1 MEIPVLSRISSFEA
15 NPSFISRVLHLST
28 IENTIKVHTFWTL
41 GALIIAIFATFSSV
55 ITRKIN
61 LIIFRFQKGKSAI
74 SQPLLQQLCEDDDDD
89 SVLEQDEEEE
99 TCSSVS
105 SLSSDDEEEE
115 EEEDVTCDNER
126 RFYEDFRVAG
136 SGKFKEV
143 QGRKGKLKL
152 TRRNSS
158 NGEFIF
164 SWSDFVNG
172 KSVVKSWDGLGL
184 GFGLEK
190 ASESLISLWE
200 LNKNE
205 ITNSFSGGLSHI
217 PAMSMPSPAVIVS
230 AGLETS
236 RNMALRVF
244 DTRVG
249 RQIPQIFAE
258 WQRINCVDDGNND
271 SNANSLVVRDIR
283 KLGSPLNLTESD
295 VNTWWDTD
303 AVIVDGDREICY
315 VGRKECGSVVSRC
328 RNAVFS
334 NLNKVRNYI

>member
-1 MEIPVLSRISSFEA
+1 MEIPVICRISSFEA
-15 NPSFISRVLHLST
+15 NPSFISRVLHLTS
-28 IENTIKVHTFWTL
+28 IENTIKVHAFWTL

-55 ITRKIN
+55 ITRNIN
-61 LIIFRFQKGKSAI
+61 LIIFRFQKGKSVI

-89 SVLEQDEEEE
+89 DSEVEEEDYEEE

-105 SLSSDDEEEE
+105 SLSSDDE
-115 EEEDVTCDNER
+115 DDATYDNNNER
-126 RFYEDFRVAG
+126 RRFDEDFRVAG
-136 SGKFKEV
+136 SGKFEEIR
-143 QGRKGKLKL
+143 GRKGKLKL
-152 TRRNSS
+152 SRRNSS

-164 SWSDFVNG
+164 SWSDLVNG

-190 ASESLISLWE
+190 ASESLITLWE

-205 ITNSFSGGLSHI
+205 ITNSFSGGLCHI
-217 PAMSMPSPAVIVS
+217 PALSMPSPAVIVS

-236 RNMALRVF
+236 RSMALRVF
-244 DTRVG
+244 DNRVG

-258 WQRINCVDDGNND
+258 WQRTNCSDDID
-271 SNANSLVVRDIR
+271 SNANSLVIRDIR

-303 AVIVDGDREICY
+303 AVIVEGDRDICY
-315 VGRKECGSVVSRC
+315 LGRKECGSVVSRC